1 MILCCKFL
9 CSDSKI
15 LAQIIIPVKIIL
27 GNQFLFCYKILAEG
41 NYEVFLMRGKL
52 GSPKIL

>member
-41 NYEVFLMRGKL
+41 NYEVFLMREKL

>member
-1 MILCCKFL
+1 MLRVFL
-9 CSDSKI
+9 CSGSKI